1 LLHKQLPLIPFRA
14 PRVHSISCRFKK
26 WVARPGGHMP
36 VHSSWEVEAG
46 QKVILGYIVNLRL
59 GLLMT
64 IKAKMKQNNR

>member
-1 LLHKQLPLIPFRA
+1 
-14 PRVHSISCRFKK
+14 
-26 WVARPGGHMP
+26 MP